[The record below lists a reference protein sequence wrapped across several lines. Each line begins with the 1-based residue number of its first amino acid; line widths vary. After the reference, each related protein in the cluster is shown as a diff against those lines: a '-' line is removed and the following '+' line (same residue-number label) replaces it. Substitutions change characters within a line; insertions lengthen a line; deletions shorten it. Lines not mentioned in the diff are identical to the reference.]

1 LLYIFISSFTRSVV
15 QVQNS
20 FWIPELVA
28 CISKKLKIGLVLAR
42 NRLRVA
48 ATIDFSLTANCNFS
62 FYIWLVSLH
71 IGFWRIMTMTKKCNT
86 KASSKPRK
94 NGSEKVVLQ

>member
-71 IGFWRIMTMTKKCNT
+71 IGFWRIMTMTKICNT

-94 NGSEKVVLQ
+94 NGSEKVVLK